1 MKKVIIR
8 LISLSVLT
16 LLVQSC
22 CPFKTTSNL
31 ISSDNKTGVVKKWEI
46 YRGWNSISMSNGT
59 IELNIVPEI
68 GGRVVQYALD
78 DKEFFWVNPDLE
90 GKLPTETGLTED
102 GGWLNY
108 GGDKLW
114 PAPQGWDNDQQWP
127 GPPDAVLDGQP
138 YALEH
143 LPEGKDGSV
152 AVRLTSGNDLRSGIS
167 FSRVIRLHPDST
179 HVSIEATMTNVD
191 NKPRRWG
198 IWAHTQL
205 DAASADGKT
214 YNSQM
219 NAYCP
224 INPKSH
230 FEKGYDVIFGKE
242 NNPSFQP
249 DYENNLMK
257 VNYQYRVGKI
267 GMDSDAGWIAT
278 VDGQTGDVFVHQFVY
293 EPDKK
298 YPDGSSVEF
307 WHNGIGSIFAYNE
320 TMAMSDNPNE
330 NAYVFESEVLSP
342 FAKLQPGQEYTYHY
356 EWYAAKIPAEMGVID
371 CTKAGVI
378 CRPLIAKLEGDT
390 LNVTGTFGVFYDGT
404 ISISAIDN
412 KGNLIKTLA
421 TDIKVSPLKAVVLD
435 LNVGNIKDLS
445 QTASVS
451 ISLFNK
457 NKEIV
462 GKLVNAE
469 ITKNVKE
476 ND

>member
-1 MKKVIIR
+1 MKRLSKKVIA
-8 LISLSVLT
+8 LLLST

-22 CPFKTTSNL
+22 CSFKGTYSVKCG
-31 ISSDNKTGVVKKWEI
+31 DKTGAVKKWDN
-46 YRGWNSISMSNGT
+46 YRGWNSISMSNGI
-59 IELNIVPEI
+59 IELNVVPEI
-68 GGRVVQYALD
+68 GGRVVQYTLG

-138 YALEH
+138 YVLEQ

-167 FSRVIRLHPDST
+167 FSRVLRLHPDST
-179 HVSIEATMTNVD
+179 RVSIEATMTNID

-205 DAASADGKT
+205 DGAGADGKT
-214 YNSQM
+214 HNSQM

-230 FEKGYDVIFGKE
+230 FEKGYEVIFGE
-242 NNPSFQP
+242 ADNPSFQP
-249 DYENNLMK
+249 DYENNMMK

-278 VDGQTGDVFVHQFVY
+278 VDGQTGDVFVHRFVY

-307 WHNGIGSIFAYNE
+307 WHNGVGSIFAYNE
-320 TMAMSDNPNE
+320 TMVMPDNPKE

-342 FAKLQPGQEYTYHY
+342 YANLEPGQQYTYCY
-356 EWYAAKIPAEMGVID
+356 QWYSAKIPSGVGVID
-371 CTKAGVI
+371 CTEAGVV
-378 CRPLIAKLEGDT
+378 CEPLTAKREGDT
-390 LNVTGTFGVFYDGT
+390 LNISGKFGVFYEGT

-412 KGNLIKTLA
+412 NGNRMKTSA
-421 TDIKVSPLKAVVLD
+421 SGIKVSPLERLD
-435 LNVGNIKDLS
+435 LNVNLDSATGVSKAA
-445 QTASVS
+445 TVSVS
-451 ISLFNK
+451 VFDK
-457 NKEIV
+457 NEKLI
-462 GKLVNAE
+462 GKLADAVIA
-469 ITKNVKE
+469 KK
-476 ND
+476 